1 MRRELSDSSV
11 TKWQGEWDYTT
22 KGAITKT
29 FFPKITD
36 RLKLKINVT
45 PNFTTMVTG
54 HGNIKSYLYKFKIK
68 DSPMCSCKRGEQTID
83 HILFNCELVE
93 QERDVLKAA
102 VLRSQ
107 NWPVSK
113 DILKNKYSK
122 NFKKNSRTVYPLI
135 NYTEKKTHS

>member
-1 MRRELSDSSV
+1 VRRELSDSSV

-68 DSPMCSCKRGEQTID
+68 DSPMCSCKRGEQIID

-93 QERDVLKAA
+93 QERDILKAA
-102 VLRSQ
+102 VLRSG

-113 DILKNKYSK
+113 VILINKYCK
-122 NFKKNSRTVYPLI
+122 NF
-135 NYTEKKTHS
+135 